1 MSGGRRPGV
10 TQDHKT
16 AIVAEDLAWE
26 RDAACRD
33 HNPDLFFPERGGRA
47 GQNGAER
54 AIAVCNTCPLDAN
67 IGCARKA
74 INGNNRHG
82 VWAGVYYGNGSRQK
96 ARAHEQI
103 QRIAAL
109 ELSEAIG

>member
-1 MSGGRRPGV
+1 MSRIAGV
-10 TQDHKT
+10 PQIHKP

-33 HNPDLFFPERGGRA
+33 YDPDLFFPERGGRA
-47 GQNGAER
+47 GQNDAER
-54 AIAVCNTCPLDAN
+54 AIAVCNACPLDAL

-103 QRIAAL
+103 QRTAAL
-109 ELSEAIG
+109 NPEQVASI